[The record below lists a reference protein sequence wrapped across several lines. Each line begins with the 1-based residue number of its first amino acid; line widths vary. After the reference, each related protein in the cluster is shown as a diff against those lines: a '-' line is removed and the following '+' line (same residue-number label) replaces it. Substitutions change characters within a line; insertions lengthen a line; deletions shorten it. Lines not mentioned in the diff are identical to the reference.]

1 MIIKEELILVARAQA
16 GDRDA
21 LGVLWDDITPK
32 LYGYLVNSLREP
44 NLAEDI
50 LQETWLKAISAL
62 PKFRARGVKFSAW
75 LFAIAR
81 NECRQHWRRAGR
93 EIVEEIKE
101 ENHPSALDFP
111 EKNLEKKIFAEDLL
125 KTLPAEDQELLRLR
139 YVADL
144 SFKEIA
150 GVLEIS
156 VITARVRVHRVLG
169 RARKILKNY

>member
-1 MIIKEELILVARAQA
+1 MFIEEELTLASRAQA
-16 GDRDA
+16 GERDA
-21 LGVLWDDITPK
+21 LSALWDGITPK
-32 LYGYLVNSLREP
+32 LYGYLVNTLREP

-50 LQETWLKAISAL
+50 LQETWLKAISNL
-62 PKFRARGVKFSAW
+62 PKFRARGVRFSAW

-101 ENHPSALDFP
+101 ENHPSALDF
-111 EKNLEKKIFAEDLL
+111 LEKDLTEKIFVEGLL
-125 KTLPAEDQELLRLR
+125 KFLPPEDQEMLRLR

-150 GVLEIS
+150 AVLAIS
-156 VITARVRVHRVLG
+156 PITARVRAHRALA
-169 RARKILKNY
+169 RARKNLKEY